1 MHDLEKSLKDA
12 VYSMIGAAATLVE
25 KSGET
30 FDAMVEKGQ
39 ETVER
44 SRTYG
49 EELKRKAQEAVDQYT
64 TVEIDVTR
72 LTPEQRKELRR
83 QLDLMDQEEAAAQHE
98 ENEENG

>member
-49 EELKRKAQEAVDQYT
+49 EELKRKAQAAVDQYT